1 MSFSLEDFVQ
11 APSHEQLELCRKDD
25 LLCLAEHFDISVKK
39 HFSKAEIKNIV
50 VQKLVEI
57 KVLGDPSKMDVD
69 VCDVPSVDLGRPPSK
84 DEGVAVL
91 ATPPRGLAEPQAPP
105 ATLPRFDPVSPEL
118 SGSGGNV
125 RLKVRLARLQLE
137 AQERELI
144 RKAEFDFK
152 LEMRKLEIEAEKEIK
167 LKQLEVEAMRL
178 SHGTSPPRSSVYSDS
193 PQVVSDK
200 HKFDVSKNIAL
211 VPVFRESEVDSYF
224 SAFERI
230 AVALEWPKEMWAVL
244 MQCKLIGK
252 AQEVVSSLSTEEGMK
267 YEVLKKSILRAYE
280 LVPEAYRQKF
290 RNHKRSSGQTYVEF
304 AREKGL
310 LFDKWCAAS
319 EVKGDFESL
328 RQLILLED
336 FKNTLPE
343 RLVVFL
349 NEQKVASLSK
359 AAIVADEFML
369 THKNVFV
376 SVPRA
381 DKVLNIRQQKP
392 DPTQSE
398 AKAKQQSLSPR
409 EVRECF
415 YCHKKGHVIADCLS
429 LKSKALTTQTKGVGL
444 LKNVSNSSNQT
455 TKNENELDP
464 CFIPFVTQGLVS
476 LTGDPKDGR
485 QVKILRDTGGSQTI
499 IREGILSLP
508 VMSSCQ
514 SRVVV
519 QGIGMTFVS
528 APLHNIHLDS
538 SLVSGFCRVAVLPT
552 LPIKGIDL
560 ILGNDLAGGKVLP
573 VPEVL
578 DTPDTSV
585 VFEPMP
591 NIFPACVVTRAQS
604 KKYNLDLS
612 DSFLATEQ
620 TQSAGSETELNKSK
634 NVFPLP
640 GPEMMKLPA
649 SREEF
654 IAAQKQDKTLLK
666 CHSSVLTQEEAQGKK
681 VAYMVD
687 DGLLLRRWAG
697 ENLEDWSTVY
707 QVVVPTRYRMQV
719 LALAHDHPLSG
730 HLGINKM
737 YNKVL
742 KHFFWPGLKSDV
754 SLYCRTC
761 HVCQVAGKPNQVIP
775 PAPLSPIPVVGE
787 PFGRVIVDCVG
798 PLPKSRS
805 GNQFILTIMCASTRF
820 PEAVPLRRIT
830 APMITKALVKFFS
843 VFGLPKVVQTDQGT
857 NFMSRTFAQALKQ
870 LGVEHVTSSS
880 YHPESQGALERFH
893 QTLKAM
899 LRKYCMGTEKDWDEG
914 IPFLLFAVRGT
925 VQDTLGCSPAGLVF
939 GHEVRGPL
947 NVLKD
952 QLISSSH
959 SVKSIP
965 EYVSK
970 MRERLQTAC
979 ALAQKALAS
988 KQVKMKRHYDQKAV
1002 TREFNPGDKVLILL
1016 PIPGSSLETKFSGPY
1031 VVEKKLSET
1040 NYIVQT
1046 PDRRKTRLCHV
1057 NMIKL
1062 YHSRETDQPTQN
1074 RVKPISPVTCV
1085 TKSAE
1090 EDMVTRKDPPQV
1102 ARLSNSE
1109 ILANLPDYLSHLS
1122 GDQVEDITKLISDF
1136 QCLFGDVP
1144 TKTNV
1149 VSHDI
1154 VLSNPAPIKQRA
1166 YRVNATKRELMKK
1179 EVEYLVKNGLAI
1191 QSCSPWSSPCLL
1203 DMKADGSPRFCTDF
1217 RKVNAVTVLDAHP
1230 LPLIED
1236 CIDEIGPAKFVT
1248 KLDMLK
1254 GYWQVPLTQQASDI
1268 SAFVTPDCFLQYTV
1282 MPFGLCNAPAT
1293 FQRLVNRV
1301 LGDVS
1306 NCRVYLDDIVVYSSD
1321 WSTHLSVLLEVFK
1334 RLSAASLTLNLSKCE
1349 FGKGTIVYLG
1359 QQVGGGKVCP
1369 VDAKVKVISD
1379 FPVPSSRRELRRFL
1393 GMAGFYRRFCKNF
1406 STVAAPLTTLTSP
1419 STPFIWSD
1427 ECQHAFEHLKGL
1439 LSCSPVLSAP
1449 NFSLPFKLDIDAS
1462 AVGVGAVLLQD
1473 DKDGI
1478 EHPVSYFSRKFNL
1491 HQGCTI
1497 KIKDL
1502 CGGL

>member
-69 VCDVPSVDLGRPPSK
+69 VCDVPSVDLELPPSK
-84 DEGVAVL
+84 DEGVAVM

-224 SAFERI
+224 NAFERI

-444 LKNVSNSSNQT
+444 LKNVLHSSNQT
-455 TKNENELDP
+455 AKNENELDP

-1002 TREFNPGDKVLILL
+1002 TREFKPGDKVLILL

-1046 PDRRKTRLCHV
+1046 PDRCRKTRLCHV

-1085 TKSAE
+1085 SKSAE

-1349 FGKGTIVYLG
+1349 FGKGG
-1359 QQVGGGKVCP
+1359 SS
-1369 VDAKVKVISD
+1369 VDSWGWQD
-1379 FPVPSSRRELRRFL
+1379 F
-1393 GMAGFYRRFCKNF
+1393 
-1406 STVAAPLTTLTSP
+1406 TVAFVKTFLR
-1419 STPFIWSD
+1419 
-1427 ECQHAFEHLKGL
+1427 
-1439 LSCSPVLSAP
+1439 
-1449 NFSLPFKLDIDAS
+1449 LPFKLDIDAS